1 MTGKTDLRMK
11 MIELGAEEFI
21 LDLIKKGKNVKQI
34 TTLVNENEEFMRK
47 NIKIYGNNK
56 IDYQSVRKFIAKSKK
71 ATQELMKTDKKS
83 AVEYKNMVMDYSS
96 EIKCILRD
104 VKELRDLAK
113 GEKDYASFSALV
125 GRLFQGLELL
135 ARISGDIGQP
145 GQVDVN
151 IIYEDISRRM
161 EKQNRDKKGSLFGK
175 GIDIDLYV
183 DKSDAVVSAEIRKNS
198 ENKIIDQEED
208 YIDMTDPNIESD
220 KNA

>member
-34 TTLVNENEEFMRK
+34 TNLVNENEEFMRK

-83 AVEYKNMVMDYSS
+83 AIEYKNMVMDYSS
-96 EIKCILRD
+96 EIKCILKD